1 MSSHAAR
8 RARALAA
15 GLAATAVVVG
25 GCAGTVSGHGIAS
38 FAPADSG
45 FPSSSPP
52 GQSSASAGGT
62 SSSPAPSR
70 STPVTDPSDRTT
82 TVAAGVLVTS
92 AAGHFRVVLPSE
104 PTHTDEP
111 GSFGPYTVSVH
122 IEIATTPYIAI
133 AEGEHVDP
141 PLHTSTFN
149 TVLRSVVGGFRTN
162 SGMRLVRQSP
172 TRFKG
177 HVAREAIFEAGGE
190 HFELLTFAYSGSR
203 LYVLVAPQGR
213 RFDVLASSFEPLP

>member
-1 MSSHAAR
+1 MTSRAAR
-8 RARALAA
+8 RRAALAA

-25 GCAGTVSGHGIAS
+25 GCTGTVSGHGMAS
-38 FAPADSG
+38 FAPAVSG
-45 FPSSSPP
+45 FPSSTPP
-52 GQSSASAGGT
+52 AQSRTPSGGASST
-62 SSSPAPSR
+62 PAPAG
-70 STPVTDPSDRTT
+70 STPAVDPSDRTT
-82 TVAAGVLVTS
+82 AVAGGVLVTS
-92 AAGHFRVVLPSE
+92 GAGHFRVVLPSE

-111 GSFGPYTVSVH
+111 GSFGPYSFTVH

-133 AEGEHVDP
+133 AEGEDVHP

-149 TVLRSVVGGFRTN
+149 SVLRSVVSGFRTN

-177 HVAREAIFEAGGE
+177 YVARDAIFEAGGK

-213 RFDVLASSFEPLP
+213 RFDALAASFVPLP